1 MKTKTETLKTV
12 KLPMFEGEVRP
23 DQQEYA
29 YRIFQR
35 AHELKLKKGKACY
48 VASTEAYVKFKDA
61 LKLYEM
67 WKKTLSL
74 DVQREMLDSAL
85 MAESHIQ
92 QAPAREVTEGTVTD
106 DLDDKESTRSFE
118 GVEGIDFERE

>member
-1 MKTKTETLKTV
+1 MKKNNVVVE
-12 KLPMFEGEVRP
+12 KLPCFEGEVRP

-29 YRIFQR
+29 YKIFQR
-35 AHELKLKKGKACY
+35 AYELKLKKGKACF

-74 DVQREMLDSAL
+74 DVQREMLDAIL
-85 MAESHIQ
+85 QAEDHKQ
-92 QAPAREVTEGTVTD
+92 TFPAREVMNHEEMEI
-106 DLDDKESTRSFE
+106 ESVRAFE
-118 GVEGIDFERE
+118 GVEGIDFERA